1 MKRITDLL
9 LPALA
14 RLAGLSSA
22 LTFIVGDLGARH
34 DGDGEGLSKAMGS
47 LTVKRP
53 AIG

>member
-34 DGDGEGLSKAMGS
+34 DGEGLSKAMGS